1 MDDRQTGSV
10 WTHFD
15 GTILTGALADTGLA
29 LEIQPMIQTTWA
41 EWQDLYPE
49 TLVLDWYEEFE
60 NRYRTNFQ
68 PGRAGLGPQFQK
80 TVLNWDDR
88 LPENELVL
96 GVNLCD
102 QFRAYVL
109 ADYSESLTV
118 INDTLHDISIVVFL
132 DNNTDYALA
141 FQSVINDE
149 TLTFSVIEGAIVD
162 DAGNTWDISGTAIS
176 GPLAGTKLSFA
187 TSFVTEWYGWAAYH
201 PDTSIY
207 DR

>member
-15 GTILTGALADTGLA
+15 GTILTGSLADTDLA
-29 LEIQPMIQTTWA
+29 LEIQPMIQTTWG
-41 EWQDLYPE
+41 EWQALYPK

-88 LPENELVL
+88 LPENQLVL

-102 QFRAYVL
+102 QFQAYVL
-109 ADYSESLTV
+109 ADYSESPTV
-118 INDTLHDISIVVFL
+118 INDTLDNTPIVIFL
-132 DNNTDYALA
+132 DNESNYALA
-141 FQSVINDE
+141 FQSSVNDE
-149 TLTFSVIEGAIVD
+149 PLTFSVIEGDIVD
-162 DAGNTWDISGTAIS
+162 DAGNIWDISGTAVS
-176 GPLAGTKLSFA
+176 GPLDGTKLSFV
-187 TSFVTEWYGWAAYH
+187 TSFITEWYGWAAYH

-207 DR
+207 GR